1 MIPRELACA
10 ICNVDDRLP
19 DEELVD
25 RTLFV
30 PDGWV

>member
-1 MIPRELACA
+1 MIPRELAGA
-10 ICNVDDRLP
+10 IRNVDDPLSN
-19 DEELVD
+19 EELVD